1 MLQRF
6 PNINAF
12 FGRADALALGAAH
25 AVKVA
30 NVGTK
35 VWIFGFDGD
44 VAGLKAVRDGTLD
57 ATMTQKTQFMGKLA
71 LDSAL
76 DLIDGKQLPKE
87 QLQEAVLTTKE
98 NVGPFI
104 DSHP

>member
-1 MLQRF
+1 
-6 PNINAF
+6 
-12 FGRADALALGAAH
+12 
-25 AVKVA
+25 
-30 NVGTK
+30 
-35 VWIFGFDGD
+35 
-44 VAGLKAVRDGTLD
+44 
-57 ATMTQKTQFMGKLA
+57 

-104 DSHP
+104 SQHP